1 MSSDPTI
8 TPPPTKAD
16 TQSPV
21 YTSNTPDASNALDTP
36 DVPEAPNAGNI
47 QQTEPP
53 RVHFSGLVWFFSGIV
68 RLSYRIW
75 TRIAV
80 RLFPEGSSAEHFA
93 LALHIPLPDKLNMS
107 WVTNSLA
114 VGGRVRPMDIRALA
128 HVGVNAVVDTR
139 AEHCDDAHAMAKEHI
154 ELLHLPTLDTH
165 PMTIEQ
171 LMEGSTWVSERM
183 KQSGHVLIHCEH
195 GVGRSVLLTC
205 AVLVYDGMHAQD
217 ALALVKQKRWQAS
230 PNHRQVVR
238 LREFEA
244 ACDTLR
250 SASRT

>member
-16 TQSPV
+16 MPSPV
-21 YTSNTPDASNALDTP
+21 N
-36 DVPEAPNAGNI
+36 APNVGNV

-80 RLFPEGSSAEHFA
+80 RLFPEGSSAEHVA

-114 VGGRVRPMDIRALA
+114 VGGRVRPLDIRALA
-128 HVGVNAVVDTR
+128 HAGVSGVVDTR
-139 AEHCDDAHAMAKEHI
+139 AEYCDDVQAMAKEHI
-154 ELLHLPTLDTH
+154 ELLHLPTLDTY

-171 LMEGSTWVSERM
+171 LMEGSTWVAGRM
-183 KQSGHVLIHCEH
+183 KQGGRVLIHCEH

-230 PNHRQVVR
+230 PNHKQVVR

-244 ACDTLR
+244 ACAALR
-250 SASRT
+250 SASRA